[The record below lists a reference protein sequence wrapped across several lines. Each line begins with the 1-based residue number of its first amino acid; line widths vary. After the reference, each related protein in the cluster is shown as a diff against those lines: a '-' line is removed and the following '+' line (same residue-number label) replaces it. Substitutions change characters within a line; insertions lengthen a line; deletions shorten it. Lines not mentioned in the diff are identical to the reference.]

1 MIILKEKRKNIN
13 NQEKD
18 LEEIRV
24 NPKAHL
30 KKTLKVK
37 NLIKK
42 ENIRFR

>member
-1 MIILKEKRKNIN
+1 MILKEKRKNTK

-18 LEEIRV
+18 LEEIEV
-24 NPKAHL
+24 NQKAHL

-37 NLIKK
+37 NLIKE

>member
-1 MIILKEKRKNIN
+1 MIPEEKRKNTK

-24 NPKAHL
+24 NQKAHL

-37 NLIKK
+37 NLIKE
-42 ENIRFR
+42 ENVRFQ